1 MPFYQYTAVNQGA
14 KSVKGSLEADSLRA
28 ARQKLRNQGLFP
40 SEVREVS
47 SLKKGISGDIF
58 QNWRSE
64 RANLKDLA
72 IMTRQL
78 ATLVGAGLPLVE
90 ALHSLAGQTA
100 SLTLKKIVTDVR
112 EKVEQGSSLNKALAG
127 YPKAFP
133 RLYINMIASG
143 EETGSL
149 DTVLDNMAD
158 YLESQLELKR
168 KVVSALLYPVL
179 MLGFC
184 VLVVIALLVF
194 VVPNIVEI
202 FEKEGTILPLPTRIL
217 IGVSDFIAS
226 YWWLVGFLS
235 LAFISALTTYY
246 RSPGGR
252 NKIDGL
258 LLKLPVYGA
267 IYTKVTTARV
277 SRTLGTLLNGG
288 VGLLAALEIVKNIV
302 NNCLVSEALAEAKEG
317 VREGRSLANELK
329 KSGHFPILLCQM
341 VAVGEK
347 SGHLED
353 MLTRAG
359 KSYEN
364 EVNATLSGLTS
375 LLTPVMTIF
384 LGLIVLFIVVAAL
397 MPMMDM
403 IELVQG

>member
-1 MPFYQYTAVNQGA
+1 MPFYQYTAVNQNG
-14 KSVKGSLEADSLRA
+14 KSTKGSLEADSLRS
-28 ARQKLRNQGLFP
+28 ARQKLRNQNLFP
-40 SEVREVS
+40 SDVREVA
-47 SLKKGISGDIF
+47 SLKRGIAGDIL
-58 QNWRSE
+58 QNWRAE
-64 RANLKDLA
+64 RASLKDLA

-78 ATLVGAGLPLVE
+78 STLISAGLPLVE
-90 ALHSLAGQTA
+90 ALHSLAGQTG
-100 SLTLKKIVTDVR
+100 SLSLKKIVTDVR
-112 EKVEQGSSLNKALAG
+112 EKVEQGTSLNKALAG

-149 DTVLDNMAD
+149 DTVLSNMAD
-158 YLESQLELKR
+158 YLEAQLEMKR
-168 KVVSALLYPVL
+168 KVVSALLYPIL
-179 MLGFC
+179 MLMFC

-217 IGVSDFIAS
+217 IGTSDFIVG
-226 YWWLVGFLS
+226 YWWF
-235 LAFISALTTYY
+235 LAFLLVAAFLVVTAYY
-246 RSPGGR
+246 RNSNGR
-252 NKIDGL
+252 KKIDGL
-258 LLKLPVYGA
+258 LLRLPFYGA
-267 IYTKVTTARV
+267 IYIKVTTARV
-277 SRTLGTLLNGG
+277 AGTLGTLLSGG
-288 VGLLAALEIVKNIV
+288 VGLLSALEIVRNIV
-302 NNCLVSEALAEAKEG
+302 NNTLVAEALAESKEG

-329 KSGHFPILLCQM
+329 KSGHFPVLLCQM

-359 KSYEN
+359 KAYEN

>member
-1 MPFYQYTAVNQGA
+1 
-14 KSVKGSLEADSLRA
+14 
-28 ARQKLRNQGLFP
+28 
-40 SEVREVS
+40 
-47 SLKKGISGDIF
+47 
-58 QNWRSE
+58 
-64 RANLKDLA
+64 
-72 IMTRQL
+72 
-78 ATLVGAGLPLVE
+78 
-90 ALHSLAGQTA
+90 
-100 SLTLKKIVTDVR
+100 
-112 EKVEQGSSLNKALAG
+112 
-127 YPKAFP
+127 
-133 RLYINMIASG
+133 MIGSG

-158 YLESQLELKR
+158 YLEGQLELKR

-202 FEKEGTILPLPTRIL
+202 FEKEGTVLPLPTRIL
-217 IGVSDFIAS
+217 IGVSDFIAN

-252 NKIDGL
+252 KKIDGL
-258 LLKLPVYGA
+258 LLRLPVYGA

-329 KSGHFPILLCQM
+329 KSGYFPLLLCQM

>member
-1 MPFYQYTAVNQGA
+1 MPFYQYTAVNQNG
-14 KSVKGSLEADSLRA
+14 KSTKGSLEADSLRS
-28 ARQKLRNQGLFP
+28 ARQKLRNQNLFP
-40 SEVREVS
+40 SDVREVA
-47 SLKKGISGDIF
+47 SLKRGIAGDIL

-64 RANLKDLA
+64 RASLKDLA

-78 ATLVGAGLPLVE
+78 STLISAGLPLVE
-90 ALHSLAGQTA
+90 ALHSLAGQTG
-100 SLTLKKIVTDVR
+100 SFSLKKIVTDVR
-112 EKVEQGSSLNKALAG
+112 EKVEQGTSLNKALAG

-149 DTVLDNMAD
+149 DTVLSNMAD
-158 YLESQLELKR
+158 YLEAQLEMKR
-168 KVVSALLYPVL
+168 KVVSALLYPIL
-179 MLGFC
+179 MLMFC

-217 IGVSDFIAS
+217 IGTSDFIVG
-226 YWWLVGFLS
+226 YWWF
-235 LAFISALTTYY
+235 LAFLLVAAFLVVTAYY
-246 RSPGGR
+246 RSANGR
-252 NKIDGL
+252 KKIDGL
-258 LLKLPVYGA
+258 LLRLPFYGA
-267 IYTKVTTARV
+267 IYIKVTTARV
-277 SRTLGTLLNGG
+277 AGTLGTLLSGG
-288 VGLLAALEIVKNIV
+288 VGLLSALEIVRNIV
-302 NNCLVSEALAEAKEG
+302 NNTLVAEALAESKEG

-329 KSGHFPILLCQM
+329 KSGHFPVLLCQM

-359 KSYEN
+359 KAYEN

>member
-1 MPFYQYTAVNQGA
+1 MPFYQYTAINQSG
-14 KSVKGSLEADSLRA
+14 KTTKGSLEAESVRA
-28 ARQKLRNQGLFP
+28 ARQKLRNQGVFP
-40 SEVREVS
+40 SEVREVAAS
-47 SLKKGISGDIF
+47 KRGISGDIF

-64 RANLKDLA
+64 RASLKDLA

-78 ATLVGAGLPLVE
+78 ATLISAGLPLVD
-90 ALHSLAGQTA
+90 ALYSLAGQTG
-100 SLTLKKIVTDVR
+100 SIGLKKIVTDVR
-112 EKVEQGSSLNKALAG
+112 EKVEQGSSLNKSLAG

-133 RLYINMIASG
+133 RLYVNMVASG

-149 DTVLDNMAD
+149 DTVLENLAE
-158 YLESQLELKR
+158 YLEAQLELKR

-179 MLGFC
+179 MLAFC
-184 VLVVIALLVF
+184 VLVVVALLVF

-217 IGVSDFIAS
+217 IATSAFIANF
-226 YWWLVGFLS
+226 WWL
-235 LAFISALTTYY
+235 ISILIILIVMALGSFY
-246 RSPGGR
+246 RSPSGKR
-252 NKIDGL
+252 RIDGL
-258 LLKLPVYGA
+258 ILKLPLYGA
-267 IYTKVTTARV
+267 IYIKVTTARV
-277 SRTLGTLLNGG
+277 ARTLGTLMKGG

-302 NNCLVSEALAEAKEG
+302 NNSLVAESLAEAKEG

-329 KSGHFPILLCQM
+329 KGGYFPPLLYQM

-347 SGHLED
+347 SGHLEE
-353 MLTRAG
+353 MLSRAG
-359 KSYEN
+359 KAYEN

-403 IELVQG
+403 IDLVQR